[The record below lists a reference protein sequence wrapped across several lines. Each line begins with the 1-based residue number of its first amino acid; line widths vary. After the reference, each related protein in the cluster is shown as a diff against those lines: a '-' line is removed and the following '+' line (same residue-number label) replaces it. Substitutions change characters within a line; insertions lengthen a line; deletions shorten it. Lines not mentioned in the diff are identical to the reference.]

1 MDIIE
6 KINYLLKEKNLQ
18 KKEFIAKLQ
27 SLEPKLKSTGETPN
41 EQTIYGYLN
50 GKRELK
56 IELVPY
62 IAEILGVS
70 EQELFSFDIE
80 YASEYNIHQSKQAR
94 EIIELLQ
101 YAPKATIE
109 HIITQLRKHRDVH
122 YESERNI
129 K

>member
-6 KINYLLKEKNLQ
+6 KINYLLKEKNLS
-18 KKEFIAKLQ
+18 KKDFIAKLQ

-70 EQELFSFDIE
+70 EQELFSFNIE

-94 EIIELLQ
+94 EIIGLLQ

-109 HIITQLRKHRDVH
+109 HIIAQLRKHYDLH
-122 YESERNI
+122 NEDKKII